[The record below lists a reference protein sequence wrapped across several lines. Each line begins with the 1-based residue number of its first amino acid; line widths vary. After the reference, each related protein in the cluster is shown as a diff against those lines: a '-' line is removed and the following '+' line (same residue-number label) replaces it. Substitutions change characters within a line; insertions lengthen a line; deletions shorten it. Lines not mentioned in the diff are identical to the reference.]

1 MDGEVVP
8 LSRIVPDPVACDHL
22 RFLTCGSVDD
32 GKSTLIG
39 RLLHD
44 TGQVADDQLAALERD
59 SRRFGTAGDG
69 LDFALL
75 LDGLEAE
82 REQGITI
89 DVAHRYFST
98 ARRNFIVADTPG
110 HEQYTRNMATGA
122 SGCDAAV
129 ILVDATRG
137 VTAQTE
143 RHSRIVSLFG
153 IRHVIL
159 AVNKIDLVDYDPSVF
174 EAIAAAYAA
183 LAAGLAFQSVTAV
196 PVSAR
201 RGDNVVRR
209 APRLSWFEGP
219 TLIEALEGLPVED
232 DRLSRPFR
240 FLVQYVNR
248 PDHSFRGYAGT
259 VASGRVRA
267 GDQIV
272 VSPSGKTATVSRI
285 VTWEGD
291 RTSAEAGDAVT
302 LVLKEE
308 VDVARGDVLALP
320 QARPA
325 SVDRF
330 SASLLWMDDRAFSP
344 DRAYR
349 IRIGGRTSPVKVALA
364 EVEAGDAAGLSL
376 NEIATA
382 ELTLS
387 SPIAFDPFAED
398 PAMGGFVLIDRETG
412 AVAAAGGARA
422 ALGQAGH
429 IYPAPEAVSRRDRSR
444 LNGHEGGAI
453 WLTGLPGS
461 GKSTIATALER
472 KLHGRGIR
480 TVLLDGDNLRHG
492 LNRDLGFAPADRA
505 ENVRR
510 AGEVARLFV
519 EGGVI
524 SLCAFVS
531 PSATER
537 QTIRERLPPNA
548 FLEVFVDAP
557 LDACRARDPKGL
569 YAQADAGVIADLTGV
584 GSPYEPPSEPD
595 LALDTLVLSPE
606 TAADRIIALLE
617 SRRWISAIAHY

>member
-1 MDGEVVP
+1 MDGELVP
-8 LSRIVPDPVACDHL
+8 LSRDIPDPATRDHL

-44 TGQVADDQLAALERD
+44 TGQLADDQLAALERD
-59 SRRFGTAGDG
+59 SRRFGTTGEE

-89 DVAHRYFST
+89 DVAHSYFST
-98 ARRNFIVADTPG
+98 PRRNFIVADTPG

-137 VTAQTE
+137 LTAQTE

-159 AVNKIDLVDYDPSVF
+159 AVNKIDLVDDARPVF
-174 EAIAAAYAA
+174 EAIATAYGAFSA
-183 LAAGLAFQSVTAV
+183 DLAFRSVTAL
-196 PVSAR
+196 PLSAR
-201 RGDNVVRR
+201 QGDNVVRR
-209 APRLSWFEGP
+209 GPRLSWFNGP

-248 PDHSFRGYAGT
+248 PDHAFRGCAGT

-267 GDQIV
+267 GDPIV
-272 VSPSGKTATVSRI
+272 VSPSGRAATVSRI

-291 RTSAEAGDAVT
+291 RASAEAGDAVT
-302 LVLKEE
+302 LVLKEA

-320 QARPA
+320 HARPA
-325 SVDRF
+325 SVERF
-330 SASLLWMDDRAFSP
+330 SASLLWMDDRPFTP

-349 IRIGGRTSPVKVALA
+349 IRIGGRTSPVRIVLA
-364 EVEAGDAAGLSL
+364 EPGATGLDL
-376 NEIATA
+376 NDIALA
-382 ELTLS
+382 ELTL
-387 SPIAFDPFAED
+387 PVPVAFDPFTDD
-398 PAMGGFVLIDRETG
+398 PAMGGLVLIDRETG
-412 AVAAAGGARA
+412 AVAAAGVART

-429 IYPAPEAVSRRDRSR
+429 IFPTAETVSRCDRSR

-461 GKSTIATALER
+461 GKSTVATAVER
-472 KLHGRGIR
+472 KLHARDIR

-492 LNRDLGFAPADRA
+492 LNRDLGFSPEDRA

-510 AGEVARLFV
+510 AGEVARLFADNSL
-519 EGGVI
+519 I
-524 SLCAFVS
+524 SLCALVS
-531 PSATER
+531 PSLAAR
-537 QTIRERLPPNA
+537 QAVRERFPA
-548 FLEVFVDAP
+548 SGFLEVFIDAP

-569 YAQADAGVIADLTGV
+569 YARAEAGLIPDLTGA
-584 GSPYEPPSEPD
+584 GASYEPPTDAD
-595 LALDTLVLSPE
+595 LVLDTLALSAE

-617 SRRWISAIAHY
+617 NRGWIPIV

>member
-1 MDGEVVP
+1 MDGEVVA
-8 LSRIVPDPVACDHL
+8 LSRVVSDPAARDHL

-59 SRRFGTAGDG
+59 SRRFGTAGDE

-137 VTAQTE
+137 LTAQTE

-159 AVNKIDLVDYDPSVF
+159 AVNKIDLVEDARTVF
-174 EAIAAAYAA
+174 ESIAAAYAA
-183 LAAGLAFQSVTAV
+183 FSADLAFRSVTAV
-196 PVSAR
+196 PISAR
-201 RGDNVVRR
+201 HGDNVVRR
-209 APRLSWFEGP
+209 GGRLSWFEGP
-219 TLIEALEGLPVED
+219 TLIDTLEGLPVED
-232 DRLSRPFR
+232 NRLSRPFR

-248 PDHSFRGYAGT
+248 PDPAFRGYAGT
-259 VASGRVRA
+259 VASGCVQA
-267 GDQIV
+267 GDQII
-272 VSPSGKTATVSRI
+272 VSPSGRLATVSRI

-291 RTSAEAGDAVT
+291 RLSAEAGDAVT

-320 QARPA
+320 HARPA
-325 SVDRF
+325 SVERF
-330 SASLLWMDDRAFSP
+330 SASLLWMDDRPFNPA
-344 DRAYR
+344 RAYR
-349 IRIGGRTSPVKVALA
+349 IRIGGRASPVKVVLA
-364 EVEAGDAAGLSL
+364 GAGAGDAAGLDL
-376 NEIATA
+376 NEISVA
-382 ELTLS
+382 ELTL
-387 SPIAFDPFAED
+387 PAPVAFDPFEDD
-398 PAMGGFVLIDRETG
+398 PAMGGFFLIDRETG
-412 AVAAAGGARA
+412 AVAAAGVAQA
-422 ALGQAGH
+422 ALGQTGH
-429 IYPAPEAVSRRDRSR
+429 IYPTAAAVSRRDRSR
-444 LNGHEGGAI
+444 LNRHEGGAI

-461 GKSTIATALER
+461 GKSTIAATLER
-472 KLHGRGIR
+472 KLHARDIR

-492 LNRDLGFAPADRA
+492 LNRNLGFSPEDRD

-510 AGEVARLFV
+510 AGEVALLFA
-519 EGGVI
+519 EAGVI

-531 PSATER
+531 PSVTAR
-537 QTIRERLPPNA
+537 QAVRERLAANG

-569 YAQADAGVIADLTGV
+569 YARADGGVIADLTGV
-584 GSPYEPPSEPD
+584 GTSYESPSDPD
-595 LALDTLVLSPE
+595 LVLDTLALTPE
-606 TAADRIIALLE
+606 AAADQVIALLE
-617 SRRWISAIAHY
+617 DRRWIPVA